1 MVWASALT
9 LIGLAAQAP
18 PTLSLAEAERLA
30 VEHAFAVR
38 IAKSNVEKA
47 LQQRRQAEGGL
58 GPRLDLTATYTRLDE
73 RTTVFP
79 GSETQDP
86 ILGSIDSK
94 VTRLSLVFPI
104 DLFGVLR
111 KSVQAAELNRR
122 ATADLLADQVNAVKN
137 LVRDAYYE
145 ILRADQVLGVQKEAL
160 TSAEDRLEKAR
171 KRLDAGA
178 IAKFDVLRFETDVS
192 RAQAAVIAASNRRRQ
207 AKNNLNS
214 VLGRPIETA
223 FEAEPVPAG
232 PSLGSGA
239 DAFVEA
245 ALRNRPDLRSAQN
258 LVLAFERLLK
268 TAMGGSF
275 PTLSLG
281 ATHTWTIDP
290 GFGGRENQ
298 TVATAQL
305 TFNVF
310 DSGITRAKVA
320 SAKQDLEQARI
331 RLEQLRLAASLEVR
345 QALIRAENAQQTLEV
360 AERTVVQQREALR
373 VAQLKFDV
381 GEGILLDVTDA
392 QVELT
397 RAQEAVIAAR
407 FDYLSAYAALQRAVG
422 VDDLGSALSG
432 ASLP

>member
-160 TSAEDRLEKAR
+160 TSAEVRLEKAR

>member
-9 LIGLAAQAP
+9 LIGLATQGP
-18 PTLSLAEAERLA
+18 PTLSLAQAERLA

-58 GPRLDLTATYTRLDE
+58 GPRLDLAATYTRLDE
-73 RTTVFP
+73 RATVFP

-86 ILGSIDSK
+86 ILGPIDTK

-145 ILRADQVLGVQKEAL
+145 ILRADQVLEVQKEAL
-160 TSAEDRLEKAR
+160 ASAEERLDKAR

-178 IAKFDVLRFETDVS
+178 IAKFDVLRFETEVS
-192 RAQAAVIAASNRRRQ
+192 RAQAAVIAATNRRKQ

-223 FEAEPVPAG
+223 FETEPVVASAALLPA
-232 PSLGSGA
+232 A
-239 DAFVEA
+239 DRYVEA

-258 LVLAFERLLK
+258 IVLAYERILK
-268 TAMGGSF
+268 TAMGGNL

-320 SAKQDLEQARI
+320 SAREELEQARI

-345 QALIRAENAQQTLEV
+345 QALIRAENALQTLEV

-422 VDDLGSALSG
+422 VDELGSALSG
-432 ASLP
+432 APTP